1 MHITRLPPTRG
12 ARPFA
17 ATRLALLVIVLALP
31 RPASAAFDLTWQ
43 TAREAGLSGVCL
55 PPQGPEATVSAGEL
69 YGLREAA
76 GVGATLTLRAG
87 GNLIGLRFSRLGGE
101 LYRERSLG
109 LSFRRDLSDDLAVW
123 LGVRAL
129 CLGARGVDERWSV
142 AVDARASRRLLG
154 RIYLVTGCTNLTGAR
169 IGGSPVAQEMRAG
182 VSLMLPELSI
192 HARMTADGV
201 GDVSGTF
208 AFELPLGDWLR
219 SRAGATTSPGTF
231 SFGIGIGDAGEDP
244 ERVSARLWPSVDL
257 AWQWHPQ
264 LGVSS
269 FVSVTYRL

>member
-1 MHITRLPPTRG
+1 MHATRLPPTRHV
-12 ARPFA
+12 RPFA
-17 ATRLALLVIVLALP
+17 AARLALFVLALALP
-31 RPASAAFDLTWQ
+31 RPAGAAFDLAWQ

-87 GNLIGLRFSRLGGE
+87 GNLIGLRFSQLGGE
-101 LYRERSLG
+101 LYRERSFG
-109 LSFRRDLSDDLAVW
+109 LSFRRDLSDDLAVG

-129 CLGARGVDERWSV
+129 CIGARGVDDRWSV
-142 AVDARASRRLLG
+142 AIDARASKRLLG
-154 RIYLVTGCTNLTGAR
+154 RVFLVAGCTNLTSAR
-169 IGGSPVAQEMRAG
+169 IGGSPVSQEARAG
-182 VSLMLPELSI
+182 VSLMLPELCI
-192 HARMTADGV
+192 HARATADGV

-208 AFELPLGDWLR
+208 AFELPLGGWLR
-219 SRAGATTSPGTF
+219 ARAGATTSPGTF
-231 SFGIGIGDAGEDP
+231 SCGLGFGDASEGA
-244 ERVSARLWPSVDL
+244 ERVPARLWPSVDL